1 MIELSVMKHQYSY
14 SYAVQSN
21 EAALC
26 TWRFDSFQLTNSRV
40 IPDGCRDFIVE
51 QDRDGG
57 ARAFVSDL
65 GAATYQVKV
74 AAGTRFLGV
83 RLKPG
88 VVVEQ
93 DALIRFLKRNAPQD
107 LLVGDRIAEFCRC
120 VPALSEALA
129 GLASTKP
136 VGEVAK
142 EIGVSIRTL
151 QRVVVKETGK
161 SPGYWRALARARLA
175 AKALPQFTRLADAA
189 AAFDFS
195 DQAHLSRE
203 MQRWFGRSPTAIT
216 LDDELAALLHEPGYA
231 TGVTGEQISIRNP
244 LGSVT

>member
-1 MIELSVMKHQYSY
+1 MSQQYSY
-14 SYAVQSN
+14 SYTVQSTGVAT

-26 TWRFDSFQLTNSRV
+26 TWRFDSLELTNTRV

-65 GAATYQVKV
+65 SAATYQVKI
-74 AAGTRFLGV
+74 AAGTRFVGV

-88 VVVEQ
+88 VVIEQ
-93 DALIRFLKRNAPQD
+93 SELNDFLSSHAPQD
-107 LLVGDRIAEFCRC
+107 LLVGDRLVEFCRC
-120 VPALSEALA
+120 APALSEALA
-129 GLASTKP
+129 CLASTRP

-142 EIGVSIRTL
+142 EIGVSTRTL
-151 QRVVVKETGK
+151 QRVVVRETGK

-175 AKALPQFTRLADAA
+175 AKALPHFARLADAA

-216 LDDELAALLHEPGYA
+216 LDDELSALLHEPGYA
-231 TGVTGEQISIRNP
+231 TGVIGEQISIRNP